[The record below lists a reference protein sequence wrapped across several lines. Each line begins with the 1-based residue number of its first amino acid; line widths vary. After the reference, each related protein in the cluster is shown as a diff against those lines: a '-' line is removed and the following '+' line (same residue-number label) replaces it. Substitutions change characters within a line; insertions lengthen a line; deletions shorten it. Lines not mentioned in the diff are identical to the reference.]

1 MQLSPLIC
9 DLLTAEKTLSDLS
22 VPAWFEPSLTGLIPL
37 HVLIKE
43 EGNASFLLEQLNQN
57 PELRDQLREAMTTVF
72 RPTQMRQNSELTGKP
87 LVLEQLV
94 VYIDEANVLHYA
106 DNSRVFCDK
115 GIAIALANDER
126 DAARSAV
133 KYATY
138 FHLLPDDIQAQLSL
152 ATVMLNGECP
162 PEICQALEENN
173 QFEYGAL
180 SLDFDLDEYVNTTP
194 LRHLLLEDLSE
205 GAALIAD
212 LFQGEYDP
220 TGLIAT
226 INAPALTDDPDS
238 HEVISAWGALLDN
251 PAGFAILLAWFEADN
266 FMQAYQI
273 VAHEPLI
280 EKADLLAKRLGELRR
295 RNQDRYDRV
304 CLRLNEYL
312 PAIKRAVDGVDVR
325 NIPRERL
332 RFFQPEGQ
340 GVAQRGSQALARS
353 MLACLDG
360 AQGPAANARRYR

>member
-9 DLLTAEKTLSDLS
+9 HLLTDEKTLTDLS
-22 VPAWFEPSLTGLIPL
+22 VQAWFEPSLTGLMPL
-37 HVLIKE
+37 HVLMKE
-43 EGNASFLLEQLNQN
+43 KGSASLLLEKLEQN

-115 GIAIALANDER
+115 GIAIARANDER

-152 ATVMLNGECP
+152 ATVMLNRECP
-162 PEICQALEENN
+162 PEISRVLEKQN
-173 QFEYGAL
+173 QFHSS
-180 SLDFDLDEYVNTTP
+180 SLYPTFDLDEYVNTTP
-194 LRHLLLEDLSE
+194 LRQLLLEDLSD

-238 HEVISAWGALLDN
+238 HEAISAWGALLNN

-266 FMQAYQI
+266 FMQAYQS

-280 EKADLLAKRLGELRR
+280 EKADLLAKRLDRLRR
-295 RNQDRYDRV
+295 RDQDRYDQV
-304 CLRLNEYL
+304 CSRLREYV
-312 PAIKRAVDGVDVR
+312 PAIKTAVDGVDVR

-332 RFFQPEGQ
+332 HFFQLEGQ
-340 GVAQRGSQALARS
+340 GVAQRGSQALALS
-353 MLACLDG
+353 MLDCLER
-360 AQGPAANARRYR
+360 AQGPAANARRNR

>member
-115 GIAIALANDER
+115 RIAIADDER
-126 DAARSAV
+126 DVARPAV

-138 FHLLPDDIQAQLSL
+138 FYLLPDDIQAQLSL
-152 ATVMLNGECP
+152 ATVMLNRECP

-220 TGLIAT
+220 AGLIAT
-226 INAPALTDDPDS
+226 INAPVLTDDPDS
-238 HEVISAWGALLDN
+238 HEAISAWGALLEN

-266 FMQAYQI
+266 FMQAYQS

-280 EKADLLAKRLGELRR
+280 EQADLLAKRLDRLRGR
-295 RNQDRYDRV
+295 DQDRYDRV
-304 CLRLNEYL
+304 CSRLSEYL
-312 PAIKRAVDGVDVR
+312 PAIKTAVDGVDVR
-325 NIPRERL
+325 NIPQGRL
-332 RFFQPEGQ
+332 QFFQLEGQ
-340 GVAQRGSQALARS
+340 GVAERGAQALARS
-353 MLACLDG
+353 MLACLDR